1 MFTSVFLFH
10 AGKGSEESSLSQV
23 LRQYYLLISGPSD
36 IFISEVFHFHKNENI
51 TGGFFWL

>member
-23 LRQYYLLISGPSD
+23 LTQDYLLISSPSD
-36 IFISEVFHFHKNENI
+36 IFISEVSHSHKSENI
-51 TGGFFWL
+51 TGGFFW